1 MADNYITFETER
13 IIVGGKLPGDLFLHI
28 DGRFLKFR
36 SQNDLIDRL
45 TFDRFEMKSVK
56 HLFIRDSDRTAFEA
70 WAGGMDVPPGAD
82 PEKPIEKPTVF
93 QATRSEVRRS
103 AMDLFSGNVT
113 TEAVVKTLASSKK
126 LVAEVMKQPY
136 VSKNLAQL
144 QYFARG
150 TVDHSVNVSVLS
162 VYLANHMGYS
172 HQLILNHIGTGALLH
187 DIGKTKVQI
196 DDKDSPEVVAQKMA
210 RHPELG
216 AEMLEK
222 MPGVPSEV
230 KMIVAQHHELHDGT
244 GFPKKLRGAAIYDLA
259 RIVSLANVFDRMVAD
274 EVGTLPERQKAAV
287 KRIDQVMHRKFEPQ
301 KLEKAMKILK
311 LGV

>member
-1 MADNYITFETER
+1 
-13 IIVGGKLPGDLFLHI
+13 
-28 DGRFLKFR
+28 
-36 SQNDLIDRL
+36 
-45 TFDRFEMKSVK
+45 
-56 HLFIRDSDRTAFEA
+56 
-70 WAGGMDVPPGAD
+70 
-82 PEKPIEKPTVF
+82 
-93 QATRSEVRRS
+93 
-103 AMDLFSGNVT
+103 
-113 TEAVVKTLASSKK
+113 
-126 LVAEVMKQPY
+126 
-136 VSKNLAQL
+136 
-144 QYFARG
+144 
-150 TVDHSVNVSVLS
+150 
-162 VYLANHMGYS
+162 MGYS

-187 DIGKTKVQI
+187 DIGKTKIQI

-230 KMIVAQHHELHDGT
+230 KMIVAQHHEFHDGT